1 MGREVERERTRAAA
15 LREEQGRRLAEQ
27 REAYHRLEGEF
38 REALRI
44 EAARFQQV
52 GGDVM

>member
-27 REAYHRLEGEF
+27 QEAYHRLEGEF

-52 GGDVM
+52 GVVMS